1 MAYAYGASYNT
12 ASSQLDSAAG
22 LNDFQFGF
30 NVAGAFSSAVG
41 SGLGLYGQYKISKY
55 QARVAKAQAQVQA
68 SQYAAEAVGYE
79 VAAERLKDAFAAQ
92 EYETIRQQNAYL
104 EDMTVDA
111 AVRGGAME
119 GSNTYMVAEQ
129 AREFERGNAYARL
142 QNAREQANYI
152 TAAQQSYANAE
163 NAIATG
169 NANAKAIKSS
179 ARVNLATGLISAGTN
194 LIGSS
199 IQSGINYS
207 SNAYAISSARTRLQA
222 GSQYNTAA
230 FGSVQSPSNGTVNLI
245 QYGM

>member
-1 MAYAYGASYNT
+1 MVAMSSYGAAT
-12 ASSQLDSAAG
+12 QQLDAAQASSSAA
-22 LNDFQFGF
+22 
-30 NVAGAFSSAVG
+30 AVG
-41 SGLGLYGQYKISKY
+41 GIAMAGYTLAMTAMSLGAQHSIAKS
-55 QARVAKAQAQVQA
+55 QARVAKAQAQLQA

-119 GSNTYMVAEQ
+119 GSNTYMIAEQ

-163 NAIATG
+163 NVIATG
-169 NANAKAIKSS
+169 NANATAIKSS
-179 ARVNLATGLISAGTN
+179 ARVNLATGLVSAVGSFAGSALQTYNTYSMNTHAISA
-194 LIGSS
+194 
-199 IQSGINYS
+199 
-207 SNAYAISSARTRLQA
+207 ARTNIQA
-222 GSQYNTAA
+222 TNQYNTAA
-230 FGSVQSPSNGTVNLI
+230 FGSVQAPSSGTVNLI